1 MPFNFKDYK
10 LNENND
16 DIVRSPSKNQVLLER
31 CEKSSPVN
39 ESTSTAL
46 VNEVSLFTIAIVW
59 KIILWYKSI
68 LIAYPPNSSE

>member
-31 CEKSSPVN
+31 REKSFPVN

-46 VNEVSLFTIAIVW
+46 VNEASLFTIAIV
-59 KIILWYKSI
+59 
-68 LIAYPPNSSE
+68 

>member
-16 DIVRSPSKNQVLLER
+16 YIVRSLSKNQVLLER

-39 ESTSTAL
+39 ESTSTAF
-46 VNEVSLFTIAIVW
+46 VHEVSLFTIAIV
-59 KIILWYKSI
+59 
-68 LIAYPPNSSE
+68 